1 MLTGLAHAIVDL
13 IFLIDSDLEEE
24 PEWLLA
30 FNNKILH
37 EPSCDVVYGIQVRRK
52 GSWRERWS
60 GAIFWSLI
68 NRLSGLSLPANIVTA
83 RLMSRRYVA
92 ALLRHEE
99 REVLDRKSTRL
110 NSSP

>member
-83 RLMSRRYVA
+83 RLMKIGRASVRERVCQYVSIWVVA
-92 ALLRHEE
+92 GSL
-99 REVLDRKSTRL
+99 K
-110 NSSP
+110 